1 MLNYRL
7 PKEGFDS
14 MNTRFTEQDRSILE
28 SYDSVVEGLADY
40 LGMPPRSCCIVWKIT
55 SIPLSRLR
63 TGIIREGN
71 WERRSP
77 IWLCKCCK
85 RSNSPTRSRQSVIL
99 RGARTIV
106 WWSRARSRSG
116 ARLGKLSDCCAL
128 TWIWMSRFLRY
139 CKPLCRIRIWIEG
152 QTEHFASSVE
162 DMIQETIE
170 RTIEAVDA
178 SPDISYANRNKHI
191 IGLLHERGVFNM
203 RDAVTIVAN
212 ALKITKHTVY
222 LHLRNHTSKSE
233 RRLAIKVEGE
243 DSPAIIWSFSALC
256 WGSFVCWMASTLAL
270 KCKISPLLSG

>member
-85 RSNSPTRSRQSVIL
+85 RLNSPTRSRQSVIL

-116 ARLGKLSDCCAL
+116 RGWK
-128 TWIWMSRFLRY
+128 
-139 CKPLCRIRIWIEG
+139 
-152 QTEHFASSVE
+152 
-162 DMIQETIE
+162 
-170 RTIEAVDA
+170 
-178 SPDISYANRNKHI
+178 I
-191 IGLLHERGVFNM
+191 IGLLCININLDEPFSQVLQAFVPHPDLESRGRRSILPHLSRIWFRKRLNERLRGWRFS
-203 RDAVTIVAN
+203 R
-212 ALKITKHTVY
+212 Y
-222 LHLRNHTSKSE
+222 L
-233 RRLAIKVEGE
+233 
-243 DSPAIIWSFSALC
+243 
-256 WGSFVCWMASTLAL
+256 VCE
-270 KCKISPLLSG
+270 PE